1 MARAADSGAGTNGRM
16 SPPKSFAE
24 ENNDFTLALYEQL
37 RQRPGNLF
45 FSPFGIR
52 AALGMAEAG
61 ANGETAS
68 QMRGAL
74 HISSSDETRHV
85 DFARIS
91 ERLNAAGVGEYE
103 MRIVN
108 SLWCQDGASLKSE
121 FLDLIARHYG
131 GDANLVDFEHAA
143 DSARETINHWVEEK
157 TRQKIR
163 DLIAPGGIDADTRL
177 VLVNAVYFK
186 GKWVLRFL
194 ETATRDEPFY
204 LEGGGTVQA
213 PLMRQEGPIW
223 YLRAEDYQAVDLRY
237 RGGDL
242 SMLVLLPDRREGLRD
257 LERALSTRM
266 LNQCMARTRQT
277 RVKLFFPRF
286 KVTWGASDLKDQL
299 TALGMPLAFARFQ
312 ADFSGINGREPP
324 AEDSLFISTVVHK
337 AFVEANEE
345 GTEAAAATAALM
357 AEAAASRSSKPPPVP
372 VFRADHPF
380 LFAIR
385 DWKTNAI
392 LFLGRIMDPTR
403 AG

>member
-1 MARAADSGAGTNGRM
+1 MNGRV
-16 SPPKSFAE
+16 SPPKSFAD
-24 ENNDFTLALYEQL
+24 ENNDFALAMYEQL

-61 ANGETAS
+61 AKGETAL
-68 QMRGAL
+68 QMREAL
-74 HISSSDETRHV
+74 QISSSDETRHV
-85 DFARIS
+85 DFAKIS
-91 ERLNAAGVGEYE
+91 HRLNAAGVGEYE
-103 MRIVN
+103 MEVAN
-108 SLWCQDGASLKSE
+108 SLWCQDGTPLQPG

-131 GDANLVDFEHAA
+131 GGVNLLDFEHAA
-143 DSARETINHWVEEK
+143 GAARETINHWVEDK
-157 TRQKIR
+157 TREKIR
-163 DLIAPGGIDADTRL
+163 EIIPPGGIDAETQL

-186 GKWVLRFL
+186 GKWVLQFL
-194 ETATRDEPFY
+194 KTATRDEPFY

-213 PLMRQEGPIW
+213 PLMRQESHIW
-223 YLRAEDYQAVDLRY
+223 YLQGGGYQAVDLCY

-242 SMLVLLPDRREGLRD
+242 SMLVLLPDRKDRLRD
-257 LERALSTRM
+257 LERTLSTRM
-266 LNQCMARTRQT
+266 LNQCVARTHKT
-277 RVKLFFPRF
+277 EVKLFLPRF
-286 KVTWGASDLKDQL
+286 KVSWGAVNLKDQL
-299 TALGMPLAFARFQ
+299 TTLGMPLAFARFH

-345 GTEAAAATAALM
+345 GTEAAAATSSDMEFAT
-357 AEAAASRSSKPPPVP
+357 ASRFSKPPPVP

-392 LFLGRIMDPTR
+392 LFLGRITDPTR
-403 AG
+403 EG